1 MEGVSFLSGTCY
13 QYFLSV
19 RNGILSVNYVDYS
32 DRLIPW
38 SGTHFF
44 VTDRSFFVK
53 LEGLLPCYKGLSM
66 NPVLRR
72 LNPVHSIACTSL
84 DIDLSWLPILTP
96 ICRPFVTGF
105 DELEWDLVA
114 SLTFQL
120 WPAHL
125 SCLPLSSV
133 DCVSALWNEPVAVI

>member
-19 RNGILSVNYVDYS
+19 HNGILSVNYVDYS

-72 LNPVHSIACTSL
+72 LNPVHTSIAYTSL
-84 DIDLSWLPILTP
+84 NIDLSWLPVFNTTVSTFRDWIRR
-96 ICRPFVTGF
+96 IGMRRRGKKASFIHSCRSVS
-105 DELEWDLVA
+105 VC
-114 SLTFQL
+114 Q
-120 WPAHL
+120 
-125 SCLPLSSV
+125 SS
-133 DCVSALWNEPVAVI
+133 SATNCSFS